1 MNLLHSC
8 FKDTYKMRLF
18 RWTIGA
24 VLALS
29 AISLFSVP
37 SRADGFPN
45 PTYASSGVRGGSET
59 VSIYDSAL
67 NLNNGYYTSYYTYL
81 SASSTG
87 SNPVYYNTFC
97 VDMTHETS
105 SIFSALN
112 TPTPQLTS
120 SYSGGVTPA
129 LAYNPGTVSDS
140 SLGVAA
146 WLVNTYYS
154 SATSADQQAG
164 LQIAIWKVLYNT
176 DQTASGLENLGGG
189 SIQFSNNAG
198 ALSWALTYITDLVTA
213 SNAAGLQAGTYL
225 SSSAY
230 LVNYISSDPG
240 KSDDT
245 HNQYQLITCVPEPS
259 TLAIACLGVI
269 GFAGYGLKRSRRR
282 A

>member
-29 AISLFSVP
+29 AISPFSVP

-146 WLVNTYYS
+146 WLANTYNS
-154 SATSADQQAG
+154 SATTADQQAG
-164 LQIAIWKVLYNT
+164 LQIAIWKVLYET
-176 DQTASGLENLGGG
+176 TETGAGIENLASG
-189 SIQFSNNAG
+189 SIQFSG
-198 ALSWALTYITDLVTA
+198 
-213 SNAAGLQAGTYL
+213 NAAAISDAITYVTDWVSQGKQ

-230 LVNYISSDPG
+230 LVNYASTDG
-240 KSDDT
+240 NLND
-245 HNQYQLITCVPEPS
+245 HAQYQLIATVPTPEPS

-269 GFAGYGLKRSRRR
+269 GFVGYGLKRRRRR